1 VYCFGPDCRFMRCLA
16 WSSLN
21 RREGEGRTNDV
32 SFYNIYSRPL
42 RSFDAPEKRLARY
55 EIGEGAAGE

>member
-1 VYCFGPDCRFMRCLA
+1 MRCLA